1 MKKKIITSLTF
12 VILAA
17 GILLIVFLPGNKKA
31 TKHDGTATS
40 ADDNQESIFLTVK
53 NADIETDYDESQAD
67 KIELSDYMTDKTIE
81 ITSGGTYII
90 SGSLSDGQIIVNA
103 PNSEKVHLIL
113 NNVTLSSST
122 GAPIYIKSSDKT
134 IITLAEDS
142 ENSLSDT
149 NRESGDDNAVI
160 YSETDLSINGT
171 GTLTINAL
179 YNNGINCRDDLKLI
193 NGTYIINSV
202 DDGIVGHDS
211 VTVAGGTFT
220 INSKG
225 DAIKS
230 SKSDNDSEGY
240 IHITGGEFT
249 INCGDDG
256 IHSETYLYIENG
268 TINITECYEGIEG
281 HNITIDNGTISI
293 NSSDDGINAAKNSAS
308 SIVINGGDIYVNA
321 EGDGIDSNGTIV
333 INSGIVV
340 VDGPVSDGNSG
351 LDYDANCT
359 INGGYIFIAGS
370 SGMAEGFSSDS
381 TQCGALLAVTNGS
394 AENTVSLADSK
405 GNVILSYTPSKKYGA
420 LNISSP
426 DMKTGE
432 TYTLYTGGTITGIT
446 ELNSRIS
453 KGGTISDGSSV
464 LEYTQSDVTY
474 SGIKGGFGPGGNGRP
489 NGGSNERPSMPSMS
503 DGKRPEKPDN
513 NGSRPE
519 TPGKTSGIS

>member
-1 MKKKIITSLTF
+1 M
-12 VILAA
+12 
-17 GILLIVFLPGNKKA
+17 
-31 TKHDGTATS
+31 
-40 ADDNQESIFLTVK
+40 
-53 NADIETDYDESQAD
+53 
-67 KIELSDYMTDKTIE
+67 
-81 ITSGGTYII
+81 
-90 SGSLSDGQIIVNA
+90 
-103 PNSEKVHLIL
+103 
-113 NNVTLSSST
+113 
-122 GAPIYIKSSDKT
+122 
-134 IITLAEDS
+134 
-142 ENSLSDT
+142 
-149 NRESGDDNAVI
+149 
-160 YSETDLSINGT
+160 
-171 GTLTINAL
+171 
-179 YNNGINCRDDLKLI
+179 
-193 NGTYIINSV
+193 
-202 DDGIVGHDS
+202 
-211 VTVAGGTFT
+211 
-220 INSKG
+220 
-225 DAIKS
+225 
-230 SKSDNDSEGY
+230 
-240 IHITGGEFT
+240 
-249 INCGDDG
+249 
-256 IHSETYLYIENG
+256 
-268 TINITECYEGIEG
+268 
-281 HNITIDNGTISI
+281 
-293 NSSDDGINAAKNSAS
+293 
-308 SIVINGGDIYVNA
+308 
-321 EGDGIDSNGTIV
+321 

-453 KGGTISDGSSV
+453 KGGTISDGNSV

-489 NGGSNERPSMPSMS
+489 NERPSMPSMS
-503 DGKRPEKPDN
+503 DGERPEKPDN